1 MTKQEALE
9 ILDTIPT
16 IGDQVEA
23 LEIAIEALEAS
34 MKESI
39 KESAQAWKTALN
51 SVYGLTANN
60 CQNPFNTDKLVLHND
75 KLIIEPIVYLKKQA
89 YCQLLEEVK
98 KQLESNSSVIIL
110 PPGLM
115 AKIVRQESVFINGK
129 WEKGET
135 DE

>member
-16 IGDQVEA
+16 IGDQVDA
-23 LEIAIEALEAS
+23 LEIAIEALET
-34 MKESI
+34 SI
-39 KESAQAWKTALN
+39 NYDQQ
-51 SVYGLTANN
+51 VNN
-60 CQNPFNTDKLVLHND
+60 DKLVLHND
-75 KLIIEPIVYLKKQA
+75 KLIIEPTVYLKSQA

-98 KQLESNSSVIIL
+98 KQLESNSRVIIL

-115 AKIVRQESVFINGK
+115 AKIIRQEAVFINGK